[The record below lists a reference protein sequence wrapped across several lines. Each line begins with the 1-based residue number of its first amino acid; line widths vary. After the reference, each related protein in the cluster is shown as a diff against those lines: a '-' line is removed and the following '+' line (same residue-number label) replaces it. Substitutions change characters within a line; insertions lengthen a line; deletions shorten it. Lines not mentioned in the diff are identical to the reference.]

1 MLRRVVLDARDKDAI
16 YALEV
21 VQRIALFST
30 SPDRVPSF
38 AVLFHGEQERDVER
52 DATGT

>member
-1 MLRRVVLDARDKDAI
+1 MLRRVLLDARDKDARD
-16 YALEV
+16 ALKV

-30 SPDRVPSF
+30 SLDRVPIF
-38 AVLFHGEQERDVER
+38 AVLFHGEHERDVER